1 MVRAAC
7 CEKVGLKKGKWT
19 AEEDELLVNYIQVN
33 GEGSWKS
40 LPKKAGLLR
49 CGKSCRLRW
58 TNYLRPDLKRGKFT
72 ADEDE
77 TIVKLHSS
85 LGNRWSL
92 IANHLPGRTDN
103 EIKNYWISNLRRR
116 LYTFRLHKKL
126 IKTTAELPKMA
137 VAAADDCES
146 SRKHGR
152 VGRSKAKNYKNINS
166 TTFESIEKVKSSC
179 SRGGGTGVM
188 WSEEGSIESLLPE
201 SHIVD
206 IGKGL
211 AMQRHEHQGES
222 EINESRNEE
231 GEDKNKKDINV
242 TPEKQDVWS
251 FEEQELGQIHE
262 QNQGNETVLEQQ
274 HNENWHDF
282 DNWCD
287 MNFDH
292 LYEEELWVDQWNSL
306 NLEFG
311 SNEECTYSDDML
323 FWLWN
328 DK

>member
-1 MVRAAC
+1 MVRAPC

-19 AEEDELLVNYIQVN
+19 AEEDELLVNYIQAN

-72 ADEDE
+72 AEEDE

-103 EIKNYWISNLRRR
+103 EIKNYWNTNLRRR
-116 LYTFRLHKKL
+116 IYTFKLHKKL
-126 IKTTAELPKMA
+126 IRTTAVMPKMA
-137 VAAADDCES
+137 VAVAGDCES

-152 VGRSKAKNYKNINS
+152 VGRSNGKSCKNINS
-166 TTFESIEKVKSSC
+166 TTSESTGKVKSSC
-179 SRGGGTGVM
+179 FGGGGTGTM
-188 WSEEGSIESLLPE
+188 WSEDGSIESLLPE
-201 SHIVD
+201 NHIAD

-211 AMQRHEHQGES
+211 AMQRHEHQAES
-222 EINESRNEE
+222 EISEPRNEE
-231 GEDKNKKDINV
+231 GEDKNERHINV
-242 TPEKQDVWS
+242 TPE
-251 FEEQELGQIHE
+251 
-262 QNQGNETVLEQQ
+262 N
-274 HNENWHDF
+274 DF

-292 LYEEELWVDQWNSL
+292 FYEEELWVDQCNSL
-306 NLEFG
+306 DLEFG
-311 SNEECTYSDDML
+311 SNEECTYWDDML
-323 FWLWN
+323 LWLWN